1 MTFDDINNKNIYYF
15 AYGMLTDP
23 DYMGAAE
30 LVGPAELNGFKFTL
44 YMYANVENNP
54 GSKVVG
60 ALWRID
66 QVLLDEL
73 DMIEGYPSL
82 YNRIT
87 VPVYSKGKMYKAQ
100 VYTMTLDTRKR
111 LKKTYPSEH
120 YIETIIK
127 GYKHAGLNLDQLYN
141 SLEELS

>member
-1 MTFDDINNKNIYYF
+1 MTFNDINRKNIYYF

-23 DYMGAAE
+23 DYMEAAD
-30 LVGPAELNGFKFTL
+30 LVGPAVLNNFKFKL
-44 YMYANVENNP
+44 YQYANVEASP
-54 GSKVVG
+54 GSTVVG

-66 QVLLDEL
+66 QDLLDEL
-73 DMIEGYPSL
+73 DMVEGYPSL

-87 VPVYSKGKMYKAQ
+87 VPVYSSGKMYKAQ
-100 VYTMTLDTRKR
+100 IYTMTLDTRQR
-111 LKKTYPSEH
+111 LKKSYPSEH
-120 YIETIIK
+120 YIQTIIK

>member
-30 LVGPAELNGFKFTL
+30 FVGPAELNGFKFTL

-66 QVLLDEL
+66 QDLLDEL

-82 YNRIT
+82 YNRIS
-87 VPVYSKGKMYKAQ
+87 VPVYAKGKMYKAQ
-100 VYTMTLDTRKR
+100 VYTMTSDTRKR

-120 YIETIIK
+120 YIQTIIK

-141 SLEELS
+141 SLEEQS

>member
-66 QVLLDEL
+66 QDLLDEL
-73 DMIEGYPSL
+73 DMVEGYPSL

-87 VPVYSKGKMYKAQ
+87 VPVYSNGKMYKAQ

-111 LKKTYPSEH
+111 LKKSYPSEH
-120 YIETIIK
+120 YIQTIIK
-127 GYKHAGLNLDQLYN
+127 GYNHAGLNLDQLYN
-141 SLEELS
+141 SLEDLS

>member
-60 ALWRID
+60 SLWRID
-66 QVLLDEL
+66 QDLLDEL